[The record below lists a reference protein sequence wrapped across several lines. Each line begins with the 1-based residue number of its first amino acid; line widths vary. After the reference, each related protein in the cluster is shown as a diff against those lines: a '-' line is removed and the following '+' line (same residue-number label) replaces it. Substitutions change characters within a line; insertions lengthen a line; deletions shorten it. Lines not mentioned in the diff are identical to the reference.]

1 MKFQSLVINAMLLLL
16 LAGSAQAGTTEHY
29 ARERHSMTG
38 SMHTI
43 HHQLIMPHLI
53 ARHQKDLQ
61 LSAEQEG
68 LIKDQIQT
76 TQQAI
81 ASLEWDVSKRVSQ
94 LEELLA
100 QSPVNEEEAL
110 HAFNALLELEDSI
123 KRIRFRAML
132 RINNTLTREQRQI
145 LNTLSHER

>member
-1 MKFQSLVINAMLLLL
+1 
-16 LAGSAQAGTTEHY
+16 
-29 ARERHSMTG
+29 
-38 SMHTI
+38 MHTI

-61 LSAEQEG
+61 LSAEQER
-68 LIKDQIQT
+68 LIKEQIQK
-76 TQQAI
+76 TQKTI
-81 ASLEWDVSKRVSQ
+81 ASLEWDISENVSE

-110 HAFNALLELEDSI
+110 NAFNALLELENSI

-132 RINNTLTREQRQI
+132 RINNTLNQEQRQI